1 MKKSFKSGFKP
12 PLGEQPQANK
22 NEKAC
27 NQDDDELKHKKQ
39 NQVGWLLWTCWA
51 ALLGIIYAA
60 YLSVIKKNQV

>member
-39 NQVGWLLWTCWA
+39 NQVGWFGLVG
-51 ALLGIIYAA
+51 LLGII
-60 YLSVIKKNQV
+60 

>member
-1 MKKSFKSGFKP
+1 MIKKSFKSGFKP

-39 NQVGWLLWTCWA
+39 NQVSWFGLIW
-51 ALLGIIYAA
+51 LLGII
-60 YLSVIKKNQV
+60 